1 MTAHPQ
7 RPPRVLLY
15 GGTFNPVHNGHVSV
29 LWQVQNALQADVV
42 QVVPCHLPP
51 HKQAPTA
58 PNSHRLA
65 MLTLALQELN
75 AASGCQRFVLNTCEL
90 DRQGVSYTLHTLQ
103 AARQHWGADARLVW
117 LLGMDSWQQL
127 ATWHRWQDLF
137 PLTHFVVVERPGGA
151 DWASQQ
157 HLHAPA
163 VQPVPLQQLWQS
175 PAGAV
180 AHVPTTPL
188 AIASSAI
195 RANLQQ
201 GLRPVGLVPSAV
213 DAYLHRNGVY
223 FT

>member
-137 PLTHFVVVERPGGA
+137 PLTHFVVVERPGGRIGP
-151 DWASQQ
+151 ASSICTR
-157 HLHAPA
+157 
-163 VQPVPLQQLWQS
+163 QPYSLYPSSSYGKALRGRWPMCPPRPWPL
-175 PAGAV
+175 P
-180 AHVPTTPL
+180 HRPFVPTFSRACALL
-188 AIASSAI
+188 A
-195 RANLQQ
+195 
-201 GLRPVGLVPSAV
+201 
-213 DAYLHRNGVY
+213 
-223 FT
+223 